1 MALETLPP
9 FVTFLLPIPRLSRRK
24 RPLSA
29 ACSSSTSS
37 FSCDSALSASS
48 TSNTTPNSSTT
59 GSSLT
64 VSTFDNPSSC
74 YSSSSSLQIR
84 NSLSDPKSTPVRLT
98 SRYPSTLRCLKCS
111 TDFAY
116 TSQILSKGFT
126 GRLGRAFLVAP
137 PPQPPFVPSFPPKPR
152 PKAELVNT
160 RIEQPMSRE
169 LITGW
174 HVVADVSCVVCAT
187 VVGWKYIHTREE
199 SQQYK
204 IGKVILERERVCVG
218 GTWEDEETL
227 DGQEAVNR
235 VGTVEEWAYQE
246 SESAIQFDSGDEEE
260 CESLFSGVWD
270 RDVVAR
276 RRGKK
281 PSKKKNGKDKAT

>member
-1 MALETLPP
+1 MTQETLPP
-9 FVTFLLPIPRLSRRK
+9 FVTFLIPVPRLFRHK
-24 RPLSA
+24 RPHSTT
-29 ACSSSTSS
+29 CSSSTSS
-37 FSCDSALSASS
+37 FSCDSTLSASS
-48 TSNTTPNSSTT
+48 TSIITPNTSST

-64 VSTFDNPSSC
+64 ESTFDSPSSRN
-74 YSSSSSLQIR
+74 SSSSLQIR
-84 NSLSDPKSTPVRLT
+84 TSQSDPTSTPIHLT

-169 LITGW
+169 LMTGW
-174 HVVADVSCVVCAT
+174 HVVADVSCLVCAT
-187 VVGWKYIHTREE
+187 VVGWKYIYTREE

-204 IGKVILERERVCVG
+204 IGKIILERERVCVS

-227 DGQEAVNR
+227 EGQEAVDR
-235 VGTVEEWAYQE
+235 AGMMEEWAYQE
-246 SESAIQFDSGDEEE
+246 SESAIEFDSGDEEE
-260 CESLFSGVWD
+260 CESLFLGVWD

-276 RRGKK
+276 RRSKK
-281 PSKKKNGKDKAT
+281 NKKKNGKDKAT